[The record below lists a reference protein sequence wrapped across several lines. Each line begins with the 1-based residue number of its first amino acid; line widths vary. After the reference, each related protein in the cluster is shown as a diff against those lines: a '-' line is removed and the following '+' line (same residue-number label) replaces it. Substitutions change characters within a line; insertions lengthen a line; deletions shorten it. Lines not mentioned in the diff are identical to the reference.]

1 MRRKLAALLLCLLLV
16 FQLSPVPSGAAET
29 VYFTAVN
36 KNVLTLSDDTMPFWS
51 GGYLYVP
58 STIFTGVGRDLGVS
72 YYPIL
77 PGRPCCCMWTRRYT
91 APWYL
96 T

>member
-51 GGYLYVP
+51 GGYL
-58 STIFTGVGRDLGVS
+58 
-72 YYPIL
+72 
-77 PGRPCCCMWTRRYT
+77 
-91 APWYL
+91 
-96 T
+96 

>member
-58 STIFTGVGRDLGVS
+58 STIFTGGIWACPTT
-72 YYPIL
+72 PIL